1 LIKQQESKNNNNM
14 RTIKILAPALLI
26 VVLALIFTSNQ
37 IPMDNDYERTWKKVD
52 SLNNLRQPQSA
63 LTLVDEIYA
72 AAKSE
77 NNTPQ
82 LIKANL
88 YRIKLMADFEEDFL
102 EKAIDQIKGEIETS
116 VFPEKQILH
125 SILAELYWHYYQA
138 NRWKI
143 LNRTTTIG
151 FEQEDIKTWD
161 AKKLLDIAIENYQ
174 LSLAEPAALQAIN
187 IEKFKVI
194 LIEKKETQ
202 TFRPTLFDFL
212 AWRALDFYRNDES
225 GLTQAAG
232 RFELNNVSWFMPARR
247 FATLNVEQ
255 PELISNDYYA
265 VKVLQQLLAFH
276 LNDKS
281 PQALID
287 ADLFR
292 LDFVYNKSILS
303 EKDSLYLSA
312 LTNMEQQFN
321 TSSYSTSVNF
331 EIAKFLVGQG
341 AKYKPMDSDDN
352 RWDIK
357 KAVEYCEKAIKTF
370 PESNGAQNCQNLLT
384 SIKKPNIDITIEGQ
398 VLPNAASL
406 ALLERK
412 NVKQAWFRIL
422 KMDYVKFAE
431 DTWQKNAKEMAL
443 FLANEKP
450 LLEWNLNLPDEG
462 DFQQHAA
469 EIQIPELDKGFYVLL
484 ASNNEKFNV
493 DEMAFAWSQFWAT
506 RISYISQRNDITGNE
521 FYVLD
526 REKGTPIEEVLINAY
541 TRDYDYQNRNYSV
554 NLWNIF
560 TSDKNGYF
568 RIPNQIA
575 KQKSTSIS
583 LEFIQ
588 GDDRLITGD
597 RMFIGH
603 FSGQEPKPMTRTF
616 FFTDRAI
623 YRPGQ
628 TVYYKAIGLEKTGD
642 EYDILPGHSTKVEFY
657 DVNYQLVSSQEL
669 STNEYGSV
677 SGSFIAPSGSLNGR
691 MTIKNESGSTSVLVE
706 EYKRPTFEVL
716 FDPVK
721 ESYKLNEE
729 VSVSG
734 QVKAY
739 AGNAVDG
746 AKIKYRVVRN
756 AYFPYRYFYYFRP
769 FPASAETEITNGE
782 MISGDDGSF
791 TVTFKTIPDKE
802 ISKKFKPAFHYT
814 IYATVTDISGE
825 TQLGEEMVA
834 VGYEALFLDAK
845 VPELLN
851 QSGNN
856 EFELE
861 ATNLNGEKQ
870 DVTVNIE
877 ISKLK
882 SPEQLMVERLW
893 KNPDEFLIAKDEFE
907 NEFPNHV
914 YNDEDNPQKWEKEAS
929 VLSLQI
935 NTEQDSLLAIDGL
948 ANWEQ
953 GKYVIELRAT
963 DIYGNEVKSEKY
975 FTVFNPAAKQ
985 PPLNTYNWFVPLKTK
1000 GEPGEEA
1007 TFLIGTSAQNVK
1019 AIYEIQHKGE
1029 VIHREWIKL
1038 DREQKQITVPIKE
1051 EYRGNFSVQWAFVKD
1066 NLAYKNTS
1074 IIEVPYT
1081 NKKLDLAF
1089 ETFRSDLEPG
1099 SKEKWTITIRDKNGD
1114 KLAAEMLASMYDA
1127 SLDAFADHKWYF
1139 DLLSYYNSVLPWASG
1154 NNFNL
1159 SQGRTFSFSP
1169 DKYTPYHYQEYD
1181 QLNWFGFGAYGG
1193 VYLKGGR
1200 EGMRNAMEGGAVPQQ
1215 ANVQMD
1221 GMEAMAEGESEGMV
1235 SNEEFASGQ
1244 EIQSEDAK
1252 KEKSFPEI
1260 QVRRDFRETA
1270 FFYPELQTNENGD
1283 VVISCTLPESFT
1295 RWKFM
1300 GLAYSKDLKTGT
1312 LEKEFTASKKLM
1324 VMPNTP
1330 RFFRQGDT
1338 LYFTT
1343 KVVNLSDEKLGGSAK
1358 FEVFNTIDMKP
1369 VNEELQLQDV
1379 VKDFSIEKGQSTSVS
1394 WKIVIPE
1401 DFNVLTYQVKA
1412 TAGNYTDGEEKTVPV
1427 LPNRMLVTES
1437 LPLPIN
1443 GKETKDFTFDKLL
1456 KSDES
1461 SSLKNYRLTL
1471 EFASNPAWYAV
1482 QALPV
1487 ISDAK
1492 YKNTISVFGSFFAN
1506 SIAFYLAKSDPKIQ
1520 RVFESWK
1527 NQSPESLLSNLE
1539 KNQELKTLILEQTP
1553 WVMQAQNEAERKQ
1566 RIALLFDI
1574 NNMQNRLDASI
1585 RQLEKLQTS
1594 NGGFSWFDG
1603 MPDSRYITQRI
1614 VEGFGKLEH
1623 IGILNIIGDDRIVR
1637 MMTAAVRYLD
1647 NRILEDYEYLKKH
1660 TDNLEEDHVSS
1671 TQIQYLYTRSFF
1683 KYIMIN
1689 PSCEVAFN
1697 YYKMQAGLYWQPEN
1711 SYLQG
1716 MIALALNR
1724 YDETEVPALIIKSLK
1739 ERSLSN
1745 EEMGMYWRQDNG
1757 WFWYQAPVETQAMMI
1772 EAFDEVANDSKSVEK
1787 MKIWLLKQKQTQDW
1801 KTDRATVEAVYAL
1814 LGRGTNLL
1822 QSDELVDIKVGD
1834 EKISKAQMGKVEA
1847 GTGYFQTSWSGSEIE
1862 ADMGNIEVNKS
1873 DEGIAWG
1880 AVYWQYY
1887 EDLDKITSA
1896 ETPLSLKKQLF
1907 VERNTAEGPVIKPIK
1922 DEDLLELGDKIKVRV
1937 ELRVDRDM
1945 EYVHMQDMRASAFE
1959 PVNVISGYKYQGGL
1973 GYYESTRDASTDF
1986 FFDYLRK
1993 GTYVFEYT
2001 LLASQK
2007 GDFSNG
2013 ITTIQCMYAPE
2024 FSSHSEG
2031 VRVKVE

>member
-1 LIKQQESKNNNNM
+1 M
-14 RTIKILAPALLI
+14 RTMKILAPALLI
-26 VVLALIFTSNQ
+26 LVLAFIFTSNKL
-37 IPMDNDYERTWKKVD
+37 PTDTDYEKGWKKVD

-63 LTLVDEIYA
+63 LLLVDEIYA

-88 YRIKLMADFEEDFL
+88 YRIKLMADFEEDYL
-102 EKAIDQIKGEIETS
+102 EKAIVQVNLEIKTS
-116 VFPEKQILH
+116 SSPEKQILH
-125 SILAELYWHYYQA
+125 SILAELYWRYYQN
-138 NRWKI
+138 NRYKI
-143 LNRTTTIG
+143 LNRTTTFG
-151 FEQEDIKTWD
+151 FEQDDIKTWD
-161 AKKLLDIAIENYQ
+161 AKKLLDAAIENFQ
-174 LSLAEPAALQAIN
+174 LSLAEPKVLQAIN
-187 IEKFKVI
+187 IEKFKAI
-194 LIEKKETQ
+194 LIEKEDSE

-232 RFELNNVSWFMPARR
+232 RFELNNVSWFTPARR
-247 FATLNVEQ
+247 FAALNVEK

-265 VKVLQQLLAFH
+265 VKVLQQLLSFH
-276 LNDKS
+276 LNDRD

-287 ADLFR
+287 ADLSR

-312 LTNMEQQFN
+312 LTNMEEQY
-321 TSSYSTSVNF
+321 SSSPYSTNVNF
-331 EIAKFLVGQG
+331 EIAKFLAGQG
-341 AKYKPMDSDDN
+341 AKYNPLVSDDN
-352 RWDIK
+352 RWKIK
-357 KAVEYCEKAIKTF
+357 KAVESCEKAIKAF
-370 PESNGAQNCQNLLT
+370 PKSTGAKNCQNLLT

-398 VLPNAASL
+398 VLPGEASL
-406 ALLERK
+406 ALLERR
-412 NVKQAWFRIL
+412 NVKQAYFRVI
-422 KMDYVKFAE
+422 KMDYVKFTE
-431 DTWQKNAKEMAL
+431 DSWQKNAKEMAQL
-443 FLANEKP
+443 LAKEKP
-450 LLEWNLNLPDEG
+450 LLEWDINLPDEG

-469 EIQIPELDKGFYVLL
+469 EIKVPALDNGFYLL
-484 ASNNEKFNV
+484 LVSNGEKFKGDDMV
-493 DEMAFAWSQFWAT
+493 FAWSQFWVT
-506 RISYISQRNDITGNE
+506 GISYLSQRNDKYGNE

-526 REKGTPIEEVLINAY
+526 REKGTPLEGVMINAY
-541 TRDYDYQNRNYSV
+541 TRDYNYQDRSYSV

-575 KQKSTSIS
+575 KQKSKSIR
-583 LEFIQ
+583 LEFIN
-588 GDDRLITGD
+588 GNDRLISGD
-597 RMFIGH
+597 RIFIGH
-603 FSGQEPKPMTRTF
+603 TSSKEPRPVTSTF

-628 TVYYKAIGLEKTGD
+628 TVYYKAIVLEKTGD
-642 EYDILPGHSTKVEFY
+642 EYKILPDHSTKVEFY
-657 DVNYQLVSSQEL
+657 DVNYQLVGSQEL

-677 SGSFIAPSGSLNGR
+677 SGSFIAPTGGLNGK
-691 MTIKNESGSTSVLVE
+691 MTIKNESGSAGILIE

-756 AYFPYRYFYYFRP
+756 AYFPYRYFYYYWP
-769 FPASAETEITNGE
+769 FPASAEMEITNGE
-782 MISGDDGSF
+782 MISDENGRF
-791 TVTFKTIPDKE
+791 TVTFKAIPDNG
-802 ISKKFKPAFHYT
+802 INKKFKPAFQYT
-814 IYATVTDISGE
+814 IYATVSDISGE

-845 VPELLN
+845 IPELLN
-851 QSGNN
+851 QNDKSK
-856 EFELE
+856 FELE
-861 ATNLNGEKQ
+861 ATNLNGIKQ
-870 DVTVNIE
+870 DVIVNVN

-882 SPEQLMVERLW
+882 SPDHLMVDRKW

-907 NEFPNHV
+907 NEFPNRV
-914 YNDEDNPQKWEKEAS
+914 YDDEDNPQEWEKEAS
-929 VLSLQI
+929 VLNLQI
-935 NTEQDSLLAIDGL
+935 NTEQDSILAIDGL
-948 ANWEQ
+948 ENWEQ
-953 GKYVIELRAT
+953 GKYVVELKAT

-975 FTVFNPAAKQ
+975 FTVFNPTAKK
-985 PPLNTYNWFVPLKTK
+985 PPLNVYNWFVPLKVK

-1007 TFLIGTSAQNVK
+1007 TFLIGTSARNIK
-1019 AIYEIQHKGE
+1019 AVYEIQHKGE
-1029 VIHREWIKL
+1029 VVHREWIKL
-1038 DREQKQITVPIKE
+1038 DREQKQISVPIKE

-1066 NLAYKNTS
+1066 NRAYKNTS
-1074 IIEVPYT
+1074 VIKVPYT

-1099 SKEKWTITIRDKNGD
+1099 GKEKWTVTIRDKNGD

-1127 SLDAFADHKWYF
+1127 SLDAFADHRWHF
-1139 DLLSYYNSVLPWASG
+1139 DLLSYFNSILPWAVS

-1159 SQGRTFSFSP
+1159 SQGRTYSFSS
-1169 DKYTPYHYQEYD
+1169 DKYTPYHFQEYD
-1181 QLNWFGFGAYGG
+1181 QLNWFGFGRYGG
-1193 VYLKGGR
+1193 MNMKGGR
-1200 EGMRNAMEGGAVPQQ
+1200 EGMRYSLESSAAPQQ

-1221 GMEAMAEGESEGMV
+1221 VVGATDEDETMDMV
-1235 SNEEFASGQ
+1235 ADDELASGE
-1244 EIQSEDAK
+1244 EIQTEDAK
-1252 KEKSFPEI
+1252 KEKSFPEM

-1270 FFYPELQTNENGD
+1270 FFYPDLQTNENGD
-1283 VVISCTLPESFT
+1283 VLISYTLPESFT

-1300 GLAYSKDLKTGT
+1300 GLAFSKDLKTGA
-1312 LEKEFTASKKLM
+1312 LEQEFTASKKLM
-1324 VMPNTP
+1324 VIPNTP

-1343 KVVNLSDEKLGGSAK
+1343 KVVNLSDEKLEGSAK
-1358 FEVFNTIDMKP
+1358 FEVFNTIDMNP
-1369 VNEELQLQDV
+1369 VNEALQLQDV
-1379 VKDFSIEKGQSTSVS
+1379 VKAFSIEKGQSTSVS

-1401 DFNVLTYQVKA
+1401 DFNILTYQVKA

-1427 LPNRMLVTES
+1427 LPNRKLVTES

-1443 GKETKDFTFDKLL
+1443 GNETKDFNFDKLL

-1506 SIAFYLAKSDPKIQ
+1506 SIAFYLANSDPKIK

-1527 NQSPESLLSNLE
+1527 NQSPESLLSKLE
-1539 KNQELKTLILEQTP
+1539 KNQELKTLLLEQTP
-1553 WVMQAQNEAERKQ
+1553 WVMQAQNESERKQ

-1574 NNMQNRLDASI
+1574 NNMQNQLDASI
-1585 RQLEKLQTS
+1585 RMLQKLQTP

-1623 IGILNIIGDDRIVR
+1623 MGILDVIGDDRVVR

-1647 NRILEDYEYLKKH
+1647 NRILEDYEYMKKH
-1660 TDNLEEDHVSS
+1660 AKNLEEDHISS
-1671 TQIQYLYTRSFF
+1671 TQIQYLYARSFF

-1689 PSCEVAFN
+1689 PRCEVAFN
-1697 YYKMQAGLYWQPEN
+1697 YYKMQAGKYWQPEN
-1711 SYLQG
+1711 LYLQG
-1716 MIALALNR
+1716 MIALALHR
-1724 YDETEVPALIIKSLK
+1724 HDETEVPTLIIKSLK
-1739 ERSLSN
+1739 ERSLNN

-1757 WFWYQAPVETQAMMI
+1757 YYWYQASVETQAMMI
-1772 EAFDEVANDSKSVEK
+1772 EVFDEIVNDSKSVEK
-1787 MKIWLLKQKQTQDW
+1787 MKVWLLKQKQSQDW
-1801 KTDRATVEAVYAL
+1801 KTSRATVEAVYAL

-1822 QSDELVDIKVGD
+1822 QGDELVRIKIGG
-1834 EKISKAQMGKVEA
+1834 KQISKKQMGKVEA
-1847 GTGYFQTSWSGSEIE
+1847 GTGYFQTSWSGNEIE
-1862 ADMGNIEVNKS
+1862 PEMGNIEVTKS
-1873 DEGIAWG
+1873 DKGIAWG
-1880 AVYWQYY
+1880 AVYWQYF

-1907 VERNTAEGPVIKPIK
+1907 VERNTAEGPVIEPVNNG
-1922 DEDLLELGDKIKVRV
+1922 DLLEVGDKIKVRV
-1937 ELRVDRDM
+1937 ELHVDRDM

-1959 PVNVISGYKYQGGL
+1959 PVNVISGYRYQGGL

-2001 LLASQK
+2001 QLASQK